1 MVNTIETARVASMSG
16 SIASKAIEALSK
28 NPVSVAAVAFLV
40 YIIFTFILKTLCA
53 TPLRKVPGPK
63 SYAVT
68 KWRLALADYRGVR
81 TPEIHSLHQKHGT
94 AVRIG
99 PNEVSFSSLSAL
111 RTIYGAGSGF
121 ERTTFYR
128 MFDVYG
134 RQNLFTFASTKQHA
148 DRKKALAHAYS
159 KSVILSPNAISKPLI
174 EKNVKS
180 YLELLDKEKGLAEEI
195 FQSLH
200 WFSLDSITGFLY
212 GDQHGGTHALR
223 GNEADRTMLNDII
236 DPSRRALSW
245 YAVHLKG
252 YTKWLYT
259 RTGIMESVVTK
270 LRLLP
275 MNKPATYTGIRAHAL
290 QSWTG
295 FEAAVTEKGTSQD
308 LAIIDKLWKHNEAGK
323 GTRLDGLDMAS
334 ELADHFLAGI
344 DTTSDTAMFTI
355 WALSLPENRKY
366 QERLIAEV
374 DSISD
379 ADCNEDGNPTVEI
392 SDKLTYLDAV
402 IKETLRLYAPLPAS
416 EPRSMPVDTTIDG
429 YLIPAGTVVGM
440 SPYTLHRNP
449 DVFPEPLKFKPERWL
464 GECGDLVEMKKWF
477 WAFSS
482 GGRMCIGLHLAMAEM
497 TTLLAAIYRTYTTT
511 VQERQKGISPGIT
524 SRFEVFYDETLP
536 KFEEHKCYIN
546 FEKRARG
553 Q

>member
-1 MVNTIETARVASMSG
+1 MAGSFARSG
-16 SIASKAIEALSK
+16 AEALSS
-28 NPVSVAAVAFLV
+28 NVVPLTILAFVAYLI
-40 YIIFTFILKTLCA
+40 YHLIYQPLYA
-53 TPLRKVPGPK
+53 TPLRTIPGPK
-63 SYAVT
+63 SFAVT
-68 KWRLALADYRGVR
+68 KWRLALADYYGVR
-81 TPEIHSLHQKHGT
+81 TSKIHSLHQEYGT

-128 MFDVYG
+128 MFDAYG

-148 DRKKALAHAYS
+148 ERKKALAHAYS
-159 KSVILSPNAISKPLI
+159 KSVILSPNAIAKPLI
-174 EKNVKS
+174 EKNVKE
-180 YLELLDKEKGLAEEI
+180 YLELLDHEKGAAEEI

-212 GDQHGGTHALR
+212 GAQHGGTHALT
-223 GNEADRTMLNDII
+223 GDKADRRMLNDIV
-236 DPSRRALSW
+236 DHSRRYLSW
-245 YAVHLKG
+245 YAVHLKS

-259 RTGIMESVVTK
+259 RTGVMEKIVTNCG
-270 LRLLP
+270 LLP
-275 MNKPATYTGIRAHAL
+275 MQKPGTYTGIRAHAL
-290 QSWTG
+290 KSWTN
-295 FEAAVTEKGTSQD
+295 FETVATARGLEENSS
-308 LAIIDKLWKHNEAGK
+308 IMEKLWKHNETGK

-344 DTTSDTAMFTI
+344 DTTSDTLMFTI
-355 WALSLPENRKY
+355 WALSRPENWKY
-366 QERLIAEV
+366 QEKLIEEV
-374 DSISD
+374 DGIPD
-379 ADCNEDGNPTVEI
+379 TDCNHNGHPTVETA
-392 SDKLTYLDAV
+392 DRLPYLDAV

-429 YLIPAGTVVGM
+429 YLIPAGTVVSM

-464 GECGDLVEMKKWF
+464 GQCGDLAEMKKWF

-497 TTLLAAIYRTYTTT
+497 TTLLAAIYREYTTSGY
-511 VQERQKGISPGIT
+511 ERQKGVSPGIT
-524 SRFEVFYDETLP
+524 SRFEVFYDETFP
-536 KFEEHKCYIN
+536 KYEEHKCWID
-546 FEKRARG
+546 FQKRKTSP

>member
-1 MVNTIETARVASMSG
+1 MNG
-16 SIASKAIEALSK
+16 SIARKGLEVLSE
-28 NPVSVAAVAFLV
+28 NPVPVAAVALLAYVV
-40 YIIFTFILKTLCA
+40 YTFILKVLCA
-53 TPLRKVPGPK
+53 TPLSKVPGPK

-81 TPEIHSLHQKHGT
+81 TPEIHSLHQKYGT
-94 AVRIG
+94 AVRVG

-148 DRKKALAHAYS
+148 ERKKALAHAYS
-159 KSVILSPNAISKPLI
+159 KSVILSPSAISKPLI

-236 DPSRRALSW
+236 DPSRRLLSW

-259 RTGIMESVVTK
+259 RTGVLESIITK
-270 LRLLP
+270 LGLLP

-290 QSWTG
+290 QSWTS
-295 FEAAVTEKGTSQD
+295 FETAVTEKGSSQD
-308 LAIIDKLWKHNEAGK
+308 LAIIDKLWKYNQSRK

-374 DSISD
+374 DSISA
-379 ADCNEDGNPTVEI
+379 ADCNEDGNPTVEV

-416 EPRSMPVDTTIDG
+416 EPRSMPIDTTIDG
-429 YLIPAGTVVGM
+429 YLIPAGTVVSM

-449 DVFPEPLKFKPERWL
+449 EVFPEPLKFKPERWL
-464 GECGDLVEMKKWF
+464 GECGDLAEMKKWF

-497 TTLLAAIYRTYTTT
+497 TTLLAAIYRTYTTA

-546 FEKRARG
+546 FEKREGG